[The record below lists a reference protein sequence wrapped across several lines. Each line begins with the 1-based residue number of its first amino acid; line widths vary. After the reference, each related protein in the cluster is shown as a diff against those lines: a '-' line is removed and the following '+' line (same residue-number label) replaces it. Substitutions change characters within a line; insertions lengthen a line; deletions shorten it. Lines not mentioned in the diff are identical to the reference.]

1 MHIHWFP
8 GHMTKALRL
17 MEENTKAVDAVVYLL
32 DARAPF
38 SCVNDSFSGII
49 GGKPVLYVLNKV
61 DLADKKKTDKW
72 LAYFSKNGG
81 SAVAVN
87 GTAAQSARVVG
98 DAVKKHENKKAAKFD
113 AKGVRI
119 PTRIMVLGVPNS
131 GKSTLINTL
140 CGKKSAVTGNRPGVT
155 RGKQWVRLQNGMEL
169 MDTPGT
175 LYPDFSDQEKAAKLA
190 FIGSIRDEVVD
201 SVELAKELAV
211 QMAALYPHE
220 FSAKY
225 SLSDMTDA
233 DAMLADICRKRG
245 FLVRGGGI
253 DEERGAKALI
263 DDFRKG
269 KICGVTLEEPDD

>member
-17 MEENTKAVDAVVYLL
+17 MEENVKAVDAVIYLL

-38 SCVNDSFSGII
+38 SCINSSFDGII
-49 GGKPVLYVLNKV
+49 GDKPVLYVLNKI

-72 LAYFSKNGG
+72 LANFASEGK
-81 SAVAVN
+81 SAVAVDS
-87 GTAAQSARVVG
+87 TASYAARTVN
-98 DAVKKHENKKAAKFD
+98 DAVKKLENKKAAKFD

-140 CGKKSAVTGNRPGVT
+140 CGKKSAITGNKPGVT

-175 LYPDFSDQEKAAKLA
+175 LYPDFSDQSKAAKLA

-201 SVELAKELAV
+201 IIELAKELAV
-211 QMAALYPHE
+211 ELANLYPAE
-220 FSAKY
+220 FSSKY
-225 SLSDMTDA
+225 SLSDMSNA
-233 DAMLADICRKRG
+233 DIVLTDICRKRG
-245 FLVRGGGI
+245 FLVRGGEL

-269 KICGVTLEEPDD
+269 RICGVTFEEPHD

>member
-61 DLADKKKTDKW
+61 DLADKNKTDKW

-81 SAVAVN
+81 NAVAVN

-98 DAVKKHENKKAAKFD
+98 DAVKKLENKKAAKFD

-131 GKSTLINTL
+131 GKSTRW
-140 CGKKSAVTGNRPGVT
+140 RPDT
-155 RGKQWVRLQNGMEL
+155 RQ
-169 MDTPGT
+169 P
-175 LYPDFSDQEKAAKLA
+175 
-190 FIGSIRDEVVD
+190 
-201 SVELAKELAV
+201 
-211 QMAALYPHE
+211 
-220 FSAKY
+220 
-225 SLSDMTDA
+225 
-233 DAMLADICRKRG
+233 
-245 FLVRGGGI
+245 
-253 DEERGAKALI
+253 
-263 DDFRKG
+263 
-269 KICGVTLEEPDD
+269 